1 MKLIDLY
8 EEHYAPARLIQANP
22 HTKDRFRYE
31 IRRLAELLGRT
42 PTTADLNTNTI
53 SRLMSQGIEQGLS
66 TETVAGTRKKF
77 VALWRFAH
85 QRRFVEEY
93 PDVPDIKVERDPPV
107 AWTREEMEKLL
118 SVCAKQKGYMCGVPA
133 NLWWHSLHIVALDTG
148 TRLGAMLKCEW
159 ADVSLAKATILFRGR
174 TQKNK
179 RGQVHPLRP
188 EAVQE
193 LALIQEPQRKLVW
206 PLPYHR
212 SNVTYHY
219 KKLLSE
225 AGLPYGRSDMFH
237 KLRKTAATW
246 FEQAGGNATELLG
259 HASRKHTKD
268 SYLDES
274 QIERPHPASLLPA
287 LGQPII
293 DRRQPQNELE
303 RWLEA
308 FLTVEATR
316 VHRGRPTTPGAIK
329 AIRHSCSRFIRWGR
343 MATIADLTTDR
354 MAEVAQGIEEACTE
368 TTYRVYRQHF
378 QRFLRWL
385 VAEGHDVASAIDAV
399 ESEPFLCTLAEEH
412 EV

>member
-1 MKLIDLY
+1 M
-8 EEHYAPARLIQANP
+8 
-22 HTKDRFRYE
+22 RFGALTSYW
-31 IRRLAELLGRT
+31 AA
-42 PTTADLNTNTI
+42 PTTTDLETNTI
-53 SRLMSQGIEQGLS
+53 SRLLADGIEKDLA
-66 TETVAGTRKKF
+66 TETVAGTRKKL

-85 QRRFVEEY
+85 QRRFVEHY
-93 PDVPDIKVERDPPV
+93 PDVPDIMVERDPPI
-107 AWTREEMEKLL
+107 AWTRPEMERLL
-118 SVCAKQKGYMCGVPA
+118 AVCAKQKGDVCGVPA

-148 TRLGAMLKCEW
+148 TRLGAMLKAEW
-159 ADVSLAKATILFRGR
+159 VDVNLDRATILFRGR

-193 LALIQEPQRKLVW
+193 LGLIREPQRKLVW

-246 FEQAGGNATELLG
+246 FEKAGGNATELLG

-287 LGQPII
+287 LGRPII
-293 DRRQPQNELE
+293 DRRTPQTELE
-303 RWLEA
+303 RLLEA
-308 FLTVEATR
+308 FLVDESQR
-316 VHRGRPTTPGAIK
+316 DYRGGKTSPGAIK
-329 AIRHSCSRFIRWGR
+329 AIRHSVTRFTRLGDMTR
-343 MATIADLTTDR
+343 VADLTTDR
-354 MAEVAQGIEEACTE
+354 MGAVARHIEEACTE
-368 TTYRVYRQHF
+368 GTYKVYRQHF

-385 VAEGHDVASAIDAV
+385 VKEGHPVASAIDAV
-399 ESEPFLCTLAEEH
+399 EPEPFLCAG
-412 EV
+412 